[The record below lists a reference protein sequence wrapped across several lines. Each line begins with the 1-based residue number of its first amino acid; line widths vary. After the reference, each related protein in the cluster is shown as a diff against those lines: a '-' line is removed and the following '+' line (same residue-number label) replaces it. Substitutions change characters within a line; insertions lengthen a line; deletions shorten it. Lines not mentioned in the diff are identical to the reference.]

1 MRQLLR
7 EAAALLPHLSS
18 TEVSTLLTAPRLLLM
33 ARQDGWSALF
43 ATAFKQSRNAMVL
56 LDSRRRVVDANGAYL
71 KLLGYSREALI
82 GRPIYDFIAGQPL
95 PDDAWSAALAT
106 GDFTGETELLC
117 ADGGAVSVQWGA
129 HVEVVTGHRLV
140 LFVALSTSRWGRRF
154 RRATSPNPENADLS
168 EREREIVR
176 LVAHGSTGPE
186 IADELNISH
195 DTVRTHVRNAMTKV
209 GARSRAH
216 LVAKALGNGHVP

>member
-1 MRQLLR
+1 
-7 EAAALLPHLSS
+7 
-18 TEVSTLLTAPRLLLM
+18 M

-43 ATAFKQSRNAMVL
+43 ETAFKQSRNAMML
-56 LDSRRRVVDANGAYL
+56 LDSRRRVVDANGACL
-71 KLLGYSREALI
+71 KLLDYSRGALI
-82 GRPIYDFIAGQPL
+82 GRPIYDFVADQPL
-95 PDDAWSAALAT
+95 SDDEWSAALGA

-117 ADGGAVSVQWGA
+117 ANGDGVSVQWGA
-129 HVEVVTGHRLV
+129 HVEVVTEHRLV
-140 LFVALSTSRWGRRF
+140 LFVALSTSRWGQRF
-154 RRATSPNPENADLS
+154 RRAPSPEPKTRDLS

-176 LVAHGSTGPE
+176 LVADGSTGPE
-186 IADELNISH
+186 IADELQIAH